1 MDLGGAYFCFNAVT
15 SQLSVFVSAFTY
27 WQYYAPPTAAGDM
40 LGAVLNATA
49 TNSSA
54 SNLSLSDL
62 TGAPFD
68 GNFSGANHK
77 NLTNSIAANLTV
89 GKIELITLVA
99 SVGTLFALWAFA
111 ALGLWLTMKPEYRRT
126 FSSTQTG
133 YAYAR
138 SIFLDNEGNDAKRI
152 YIFGFNERLWR
163 VIRDRVRQW
172 VLNLYA
178 VWQALKPVWFTDAVK
193 AQIPDDFL
201 PAEALRQE
209 NARAPGGRRETL
221 GNASRLRSMS
231 IALGVD
237 TLRSES
243 DASIVIAAPSP
254 QPIGGK

>member
-1 MDLGGAYFCFNAVT
+1 VAGLVHLRHPIDLGGAYFCFNAVT

-49 TNSSA
+49 
-54 SNLSLSDL
+54 
-62 TGAPFD
+62 
-68 GNFSGANHK
+68 GANHK
-77 NLTNSIAANLTV
+77 TLTNSIAANLTV

-138 SIFLDNEGNDAKRI
+138 SIFLDNEGTDAKRI
-152 YIFGFNERLWR
+152 YIFGINERLWR

-243 DASIVIAAPSP
+243 DASIAAPSP